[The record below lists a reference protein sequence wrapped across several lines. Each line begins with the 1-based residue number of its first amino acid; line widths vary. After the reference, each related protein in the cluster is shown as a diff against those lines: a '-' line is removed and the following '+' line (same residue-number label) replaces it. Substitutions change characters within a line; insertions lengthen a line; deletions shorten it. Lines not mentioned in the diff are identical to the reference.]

1 MWSRREILVNGL
13 RGGLVLGV
21 GLTGGIGCRRQTQVS
36 DDVPTVVL
44 VTLDTTR
51 ADHLGC
57 YGYERPTTPRLDR
70 FAEEALLYENMV
82 ATGTWTLPSHAS
94 LFTGKFTASHGA
106 RNDPNGSLA
115 LSDAIPTP
123 GSSRRARLRTMA
135 ASEITLASMLE
146 SAGFTTGAIAAGP
159 YLKRVFGLAHGF
171 DYYDDANIGTL
182 NGRRAEDVTYR
193 ALVWLERASGR
204 RFLFLNYFDPHV
216 PLRPPAGFAQVFMPE
231 GLPSTDEKLDRDAM
245 LRLYDAEILY
255 MDHHLGGLF
264 DGLKDLGL
272 YDRALI
278 VITGDHG
285 EAFGEHGE
293 WAHAGRP
300 FQSLLHIPMIVKEP
314 GSAGPTGTTAT
325 WTSLVDV
332 FPLILDRVGLRI
344 PEEVQGGVPPSAGHP
359 IVAESNTYGAGSFRA
374 LIDPDG
380 MKIIS
385 SDRGGRWLFDLV
397 SDPHEEHNLAVTREE
412 RMREMRKR
420 LDDFLDGLP
429 PPGPQPPPTRVDRET
444 EEALRSLGYI
454 D

>member
-1 MWSRREILVNGL
+1 M
-13 RGGLVLGV
+13 
-21 GLTGGIGCRRQTQVS
+21 GLTSGGCRRHPPAH
-36 DDVPTVVL
+36 DDVQTVIL

-57 YGYERPTTPRLDR
+57 YGYERPTSPRLDR

-106 RNDPNGSLA
+106 RNDPKGSLA

-123 GSSRRARLRTMA
+123 ESSRRVRLRTIA
-135 ASEITLASMLE
+135 ASETTLAMMLT
-146 SAGFTTGAIAAGP
+146 SAGFETGAIVAGP
-159 YLKRVFGLAHGF
+159 YLKRAFGLARGF
-171 DYYDDANIGTL
+171 AYYDDANIGNL

-193 ALVWLERASGR
+193 ALVWLERTSGR

-216 PLRPPAGFAQVFMPE
+216 PLWPPEGFATAFRPE
-231 GLPSTDEKLDRDAM
+231 GLPALDQGVDLDAK

-255 MDHHLGGLF
+255 MDHHLGRLF
-264 DGLKDLGL
+264 DGLKELGL

-278 VITGDHG
+278 VVTGDHG

-293 WAHAGRP
+293 WAHAGKP
-300 FQSLLHIPMIVKEP
+300 FQSLLRIPLIVKQP
-314 GSAGPTGTTAT
+314 GGAGPIGTTGD

-332 FPLILDRVGLRI
+332 VPLILDRVGVAV
-344 PEEVQGGVPPSAGHP
+344 PDDVQGGIPPSVGHP
-359 IVAESNTYGAGSFRA
+359 IIAESHTYGAGALRA

-380 MKIIS
+380 VKLIAN
-385 SDRGGRWLFDLV
+385 DRGARWLFDLRR
-397 SDPHEEHNLAVTREE
+397 DPHEEHNLAETQGR
-412 RMREMRKR
+412 RMREMQQR
-420 LDDFLDGLP
+420 LGGYLDSLP
-429 PPGPQPPPTRVDRET
+429 PPGPQPPPTRIDRET
-444 EEALRSLGYI
+444 EETLRSLGYI